1 MTDAVL
7 KSLTVRDFALV
18 QSLDIAFAEGL
29 TVITGESGAGKSIL
43 LGALGLV
50 LGDRAAADTVR
61 PGAAR
66 AEVSAE
72 FDLTAHPGSCD
83 LLEEQALTDPDQ
95 PKRCLVRRT
104 VSADGRSRAF
114 VNGTPVNLQ
123 LLRALAENLVDIHGQ
138 HENQRIGQR
147 AVQLALL
154 DDYGVEPGL
163 RQACRDSYRE
173 WKQAEQAAAALQER
187 LRQRDDRA
195 RLLSYQLEELE
206 ALGLAPGEFE
216 EIEAAHRRM
225 AQAHALRATV
235 TACLEN
241 LEENGTLGRSI
252 RQLDG
257 LDDDHERLRSA
268 IEVLRSADDLVADA
282 VRDLRAYDESLDLD
296 PEQLADLEA
305 RLGAVHEVAR
315 KHRIAPEQLEA
326 HMQGLRDELA
336 GISTDRSNLDILT
349 DRAQSQ
355 RAAFLEHAGLLSKQR
370 RAAAKTFAQAVS
382 RCMNTLGIKG
392 GKLTVGFAAAESE
405 DGLESAEFMVTTNPR
420 YPAGPLGRIASG
432 GERARISLAVQV
444 VAAAKSAMPCLVL
457 DEADVGVG
465 GTTADI
471 VGRLLRGLAGHTQVI
486 CVTHA
491 PQVAAL
497 GHHHLRVRK
506 DEQQDTL
513 IDPLAADSRVEELA
527 RMLAGADITEKSRDY
542 ARTLLHE
549 AQSGALH

>member
-1 MTDAVL
+1 MAESVL

-18 QSLDIAFAEGL
+18 QSLDISFAEGL

-50 LGDRAAADTVR
+50 LGERAAADSVR

-66 AEVSAE
+66 ADVSAE
-72 FDLTAHPGSCD
+72 FDLAGHPEPRR
-83 LLEEQALTDPDQ
+83 LLEDQALTDPDQ
-95 PKRCLVRRT
+95 PSRCLVRR
-104 VSADGRSRAF
+104 VVGADGRSRAF
-114 VNGTPVNLQ
+114 VNGAPVNLQ
-123 LLRALAENLVDIHGQ
+123 LLRALGENLVDVHGQ

-154 DDYGVEPGL
+154 DDYGVDLAL
-163 RQACRDSYRE
+163 RQACRDSYRA
-173 WKQAEQAAAALQER
+173 WRRAEQESQALRER
-187 LRQRDDRA
+187 LAQRDDRA
-195 RLLSYQLEELE
+195 RLLTYQLDELE
-206 ALGLAPGEFE
+206 ALALQPGEFPN
-216 EIEAAHRRM
+216 IEAAHRRM
-225 AQAHALRATV
+225 AQAQALRATV
-235 TACLEN
+235 AYCLEA
-241 LEENGTLGRSI
+241 LEEDSALGGVI
-252 RQLDG
+252 RRLG
-257 LDDDHERLRSA
+257 SLDDDHERLTSA
-268 IEVLRSADDLVADA
+268 VELLRSADDLVSDA
-282 VRDLRAYDESLDLD
+282 VRDLRAYDESLELD
-296 PEQLADLEA
+296 PEQLEALES
-305 RLGAVHEVAR
+305 RLSAVHELAR
-315 KHRIAPEQLEA
+315 KHRIAPEQLDG
-326 HMQGLRDELA
+326 HMAALREELS
-336 GISTDRSNLDILT
+336 GISTDRSNLDALT
-349 DRAQSQ
+349 QAADGHRRAY
-355 RAAFLEHAGLLSKQR
+355 LEHAAKLSKQR
-370 RAAAKTFAQAVS
+370 RTAARTFATAVS

-392 GKLTVGFAAAESE
+392 GKLEAAFVDAESE
-405 DGLESAEFMVTTNPR
+405 DGLEGVEFMVTTNPR

-471 VGRLLRGLAGHTQVI
+471 VGRLLRGLAEHTQVI

-506 DEQQDTL
+506 DDHQETL

-549 AQSGALH
+549 AQSSALH